1 MIPKCRSDAPHV
13 LGDCWKWMFLTSW
26 QSTEV
31 AVVEAFHSGRKV
43 HFFLDSGSLLLYE
56 YKTDDAE
63 S

>member
-1 MIPKCRSDAPHV
+1 
-13 LGDCWKWMFLTSW
+13 MFFTSW